1 MPGLSPSRPIARR
14 NILVTIDDRK
24 NSSMTTILIAGCD
37 LDSPVGSPSL
47 NGSSLLSLENHR
59 SSRQWNSLQF
69 KYSCQVS
76 KIVLDYFCQTGTN
89 EVSTF
94 RGCLQLTAFP
104 FRSQDCEEIL
114 PGCNF
119 RPSGSFYRA
128 LHLSEFCSVLFS
140 CVMFLG
146 RLSVLLKDMPS
157 AAAGTKQQTLH
168 DTGVDDDCY

>member
-1 MPGLSPSRPIARR
+1 MMTEFYSSLMIIPIA
-14 NILVTIDDRK
+14 
-24 NSSMTTILIAGCD
+24 MCD
-37 LDSPVGSPSL
+37 LDSPFLVTIIDTENMTERKSSSSL
-47 NGSSLLSLENHR
+47 NGSSFLSLENRR
-59 SSRQWNSLQF
+59 SSRQRNSLQF
-69 KYSCQVS
+69 ENSCHVS
-76 KIVLDYFCQTGTN
+76 KNVLDNFCQLDTN
-89 EVSTF
+89 EISTF

-146 RLSVLLKDMPS
+146 RMGVLLKDMPS
-157 AAAGTKQQTLH
+157 AVAGTKQRTLH
-168 DTGVDDDCY
+168 DHWS